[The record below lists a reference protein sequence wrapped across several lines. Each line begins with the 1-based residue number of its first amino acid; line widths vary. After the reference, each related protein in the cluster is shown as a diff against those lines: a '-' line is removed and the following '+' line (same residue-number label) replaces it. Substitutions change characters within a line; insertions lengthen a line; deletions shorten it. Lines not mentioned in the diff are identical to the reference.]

1 MRTSI
6 ALRPSIAVEHAAA
19 SLRRGWRL
27 VTRLGLILCVAALA
41 GCAGTRGGPVPYDVK
56 NFGTPDIPVA
66 IASTSD
72 YHLGPSDV
80 LTVTVFG
87 VSEFSGDY
95 TVDNLGRIK
104 LPLVGDVAVLG
115 QTSDQVAGALKTK
128 LQATYLRNPE
138 VQVVV
143 KSAQSQRITVDGS
156 VTQPGV
162 YPVAGDTTLLQSIA
176 LARGVTVDANARRV
190 VIFRTLNGQRTA
202 AAFDLKDI
210 RRGKQPDPQV
220 FGNDIIVVD
229 GNTASATFKNFLST
243 VPLLTLFRPF

>member
-1 MRTSI
+1 MRTST
-6 ALRPSIAVEHAAA
+6 ALRPSRTAERVAF
-19 SLRRGWRL
+19 SLRSGWRL
-27 VTRLGLILCVAALA
+27 LARLGLVLSIAALA
-41 GCAGTRGGPVPYDVK
+41 ACAGTRGGPVPYDVK
-56 NFGTPDIPVA
+56 NFGAPDLPVA

-80 LTVTVFG
+80 LSVTVFG

-95 TVDNLGRIK
+95 TVDSLGRIK

-115 QTSDQVAGALKTK
+115 QTSDQVAVALKTK

-138 VQVVV
+138 VQVVL
-143 KSAQSQRITVDGS
+143 KTALSQRITVDGS

-162 YPVAGDTTLLQSIA
+162 YPLAGDTSLLQS
-176 LARGVTVDANARRV
+176 LAMAKGVTVDANPRRV

-210 RRGKQPDPQV
+210 RRGKQPDPRV

-229 GNTASATFKNFLST
+229 GNSASATFKNFIST

>member
-6 ALRPSIAVEHAAA
+6 ALRPSIVVERAAA

-27 VTRLGLILCVAALA
+27 VTHLGLILCVAAVA

-80 LTVTVFG
+80 LSVTVFG

-143 KSAQSQRITVDGS
+143 KSALSQRITVDGS

-176 LARGVTVDANARRV
+176 LARGVTADANPRRV

-210 RRGKQPDPQV
+210 RRGEQPDPQV

-229 GNTASATFKNFLST
+229 GNTASATFKNFIST